1 MFDRLKELLEE
12 YNYWMKEND
21 NILEISTKD
30 MVYEYS
36 AYVIYEDEK
45 YIVKEKDMG
54 REYINFTYVNE
65 DEMTVYTFFYV
76 LQRLDPEELQ
86 IKYIEYEE
94 IGADINDIDTADIL
108 LRNKL
113 IPYKKSMYGTEWGCK
128 LILQDNGLYGVRVK
142 IGNENKV
149 IAEDRE
155 LDNAI
160 IVTYNYSFIL
170 NNFNTVFEKHGFDPK
185 YENTAKDYYL
195 FGCIVL

>member
-21 NILEISTKD
+21 NVLRISTER

-36 AYVIYEDEK
+36 VYVIYEDEK
-45 YIVKEKDMG
+45 YIIKEKDMG

-65 DEMTVYTFFYV
+65 DEMTVYAFFYV
-76 LQRLDPEELQ
+76 LRSLSPEELLV
-86 IKYIEYEE
+86 KYIEYEE
-94 IGADINDIDTADIL
+94 IGSDINDIDTADIF

-128 LILQDNGLYGVRVK
+128 LILQDNGLYGVWVK
-142 IGNENKV
+142 IGNENKI

-170 NNFNTVFEKHGFDPK
+170 NNFNTIFEKYGFDPK

-195 FGCIVL
+195 FRCIVL

>member
-1 MFDRLKELLEE
+1 MFDRLKELLKE
-12 YNYWMKEND
+12 YNYWMKEKD
-21 NILEISTKD
+21 NVLRISTED
-30 MVYEYS
+30 MVHEYS
-36 AYVIYEDEK
+36 VYVIYEDEK
-45 YIVKEKDMG
+45 YIVKIKDMG
-54 REYINFTYVNE
+54 TEYINFTYVNE

-76 LQRLDPEELQ
+76 LQRLSPKELRV
-86 IKYIEYEE
+86 KYIEHEE
-94 IGADINDIDTADIL
+94 IGADINDIDTADIF

-128 LILQDNGLYGVRVK
+128 LILQDNGLYGVQVK
-142 IGNENKV
+142 IDNENK
-149 IAEDRE
+149 IITEDRE
-155 LDNAI
+155 LDSAI

>member
-12 YNYWMKEND
+12 YNYWMKEKD
-21 NILEISTKD
+21 NVLRISTKD

-36 AYVIYEDEK
+36 VYVIYEDGK
-45 YIVKEKDMG
+45 YIVKIKDMG
-54 REYINFTYVNE
+54 TEYINFTYVNE

-76 LQRLDPEELQ
+76 LQRLSPKELRV
-86 IKYIEYEE
+86 KYIEHEE
-94 IGADINDIDTADIL
+94 IGADINDIDTADIF

-149 IAEDRE
+149 ITENRK
-155 LDNAI
+155 LYNAI

-170 NNFNTVFEKHGFDPK
+170 NNFNTIFEKHGFDPK
-185 YENTAKDYYL
+185 CENTAKDYYL

>member
-12 YNYWMKEND
+12 YNYWMKEDD
-21 NILEISTKD
+21 NILEISTED

-36 AYVIYEDEK
+36 VYVIYEDGK
-45 YIVKEKDMG
+45 YIVKIKDMG

-65 DEMTVYTFFYV
+65 DEMTVYLFFYV
-76 LQRLDPEELQ
+76 LRRLSPEELLV
-86 IKYIEYEE
+86 KYIEYEE
-94 IGADINDIDTADIL
+94 IGADINDIDKADIF

-128 LILQDNGLYGVRVK
+128 LILQDNGLYGVWVK
-142 IGNENKV
+142 IGNENKI

-170 NNFNTVFEKHGFDPK
+170 NNFNTVFEKHGVDPK
-185 YENTAKDYYL
+185 YENAAKSYYL
-195 FGCIVL
+195 FKCIK

>member
-12 YNYWMKEND
+12 YNYWMKEDD
-21 NILEISTKD
+21 NILEISTER

-36 AYVIYEDEK
+36 VYVIYEDGK
-45 YIVKEKDMG
+45 YIVKIKDMG
-54 REYINFTYVNE
+54 TEYINFTYVNE
-65 DEMTVYTFFYV
+65 DEMTVCLFFYV
-76 LQRLDPEELQ
+76 LRSLSPEELLV
-86 IKYIEYEE
+86 KYIEYEE
-94 IGADINDIDTADIL
+94 IGADINDIDKADIF

-149 IAEDRE
+149 IDGDRE
-155 LDNAI
+155 LDDAI

-170 NNFNTVFEKHGFDPK
+170 NNFNTIFEKHGFDPK
-185 YENTAKDYYL
+185 YENAAKSYYL
-195 FGCIVL
+195 FKCIK

>member
-12 YNYWMKEND
+12 YNYWMKEDD
-21 NILEISTKD
+21 NILEISTED

-36 AYVIYEDEK
+36 VYVIYEDGK
-45 YIVKEKDMG
+45 YIVKIKDMG

-65 DEMTVYTFFYV
+65 DEMTVYLFFYV
-76 LQRLDPEELQ
+76 LRRLSPEELLV
-86 IKYIEYEE
+86 KYIEYEE
-94 IGADINDIDTADIL
+94 IGADINDIDKADIF

-128 LILQDNGLYGVRVK
+128 LILQDNGLYGVWVK
-142 IGNENKV
+142 IGNENKI

-185 YENTAKDYYL
+185 YENAAKSYYL
-195 FGCIVL
+195 FKCIK

>member
-12 YNYWMKEND
+12 YNYWMKEKD
-21 NILEISTKD
+21 NVLRISTKD

-36 AYVIYEDEK
+36 VYVIYEDEK

-54 REYINFTYVNE
+54 REYINCTYVNE
-65 DEMTVYTFFYV
+65 DEMTVCLFFYV
-76 LQRLDPEELQ
+76 LRSLSPEELLV
-86 IKYIEYEE
+86 KYIEYEE
-94 IGADINDIDTADIL
+94 IGSDINDIDTADIF

-128 LILQDNGLYGVRVK
+128 LILQDNGLYGVWVK
-142 IGNENKV
+142 IGNENKI

-170 NNFNTVFEKHGFDPK
+170 NNFNTIFEKHGFDPK

-195 FGCIVL
+195 FRCIVL

>member
-36 AYVIYEDEK
+36 VYVIYEDEK

-54 REYINFTYVNE
+54 REYIKFTYVNE
-65 DEMTVYTFFYV
+65 GEMTVYAFFYV
-76 LQRLDPEELQ
+76 LRSLSPEELLV
-86 IKYIEYEE
+86 KYIEHEE
-94 IGADINDIDTADIL
+94 IGSDINDIDKASIF

-128 LILQDNGLYGVRVK
+128 LILQDNSLYGVRVK
-142 IGNENKV
+142 IGNENRI
-149 IAEDRE
+149 IAEDR
-155 LDNAI
+155 
-160 IVTYNYSFIL
+160 
-170 NNFNTVFEKHGFDPK
+170 
-185 YENTAKDYYL
+185 
-195 FGCIVL
+195 

>member
-12 YNYWMKEND
+12 YNYWMKEDD
-21 NILEISTKD
+21 NILEISTED

-36 AYVIYEDEK
+36 VYVIYEDGK
-45 YIVKEKDMG
+45 YIVKIKDMG

-65 DEMTVYTFFYV
+65 DEMTVYLFFYV
-76 LQRLDPEELQ
+76 LRRLSPEELLV
-86 IKYIEYEE
+86 KYIEYEE
-94 IGADINDIDTADIL
+94 IGADINDIDKADIF

-128 LILQDNGLYGVRVK
+128 LILQDNGLYGVWVK
-142 IGNENKV
+142 IGNENK
-149 IAEDRE
+149 IITEDRE
-155 LDNAI
+155 LDSAI

-185 YENTAKDYYL
+185 YENAAKSYYL
-195 FGCIVL
+195 FKCIK

>member
-12 YNYWMKEND
+12 YNYWIKEKD
-21 NILEISTKD
+21 NVLRISTKD

-36 AYVIYEDEK
+36 VYVIYEDEK
-45 YIVKEKDMG
+45 YIIKEKDMG
-54 REYINFTYVNE
+54 TEYINFTYVNE

-76 LQRLDPEELQ
+76 LRRLDPEE
-86 IKYIEYEE
+86 IWTKYIRPEE
-94 IGADINDIDTADIL
+94 IDMNINNIDKADIF

-128 LILQDNGLYGVRVK
+128 LILQDNGLYGVWVK
-142 IGNENKV
+142 IGNENK
-149 IAEDRE
+149 IITEDRE
-155 LDNAI
+155 LDSAI

>member
-1 MFDRLKELLEE
+1 MFDRLKELLKE
-12 YNYWMKEND
+12 YNYWMKEDD
-21 NILEISTKD
+21 NILEISTER

-36 AYVIYEDEK
+36 VYVIYEDGK

-65 DEMTVYTFFYV
+65 GEMTVYTFFYV
-76 LQRLDPEELQ
+76 LRSLSPEELRV
-86 IKYIEYEE
+86 KYIEYEE
-94 IGADINDIDTADIL
+94 IGPNINDIDTADIF

-128 LILQDNGLYGVRVK
+128 LILQDNGLYGVQVK

-170 NNFNTVFEKHGFDPK
+170 NNFNTIFEKHGFDPK

-195 FGCIVL
+195 FRCIVL

>member
-12 YNYWMKEND
+12 YNYWIKEDD
-21 NILEISTKD
+21 NILEISTER

-36 AYVIYEDEK
+36 VYVIYEDGK
-45 YIVKEKDMG
+45 YIVKIKDMG

-76 LQRLDPEELQ
+76 LRRLSPEELLV
-86 IKYIEYEE
+86 KYIEYEE
-94 IGADINDIDTADIL
+94 IGADINNIDKADIF

-128 LILQDNGLYGVRVK
+128 LILQDNGLYGVWVK
-142 IGNENKV
+142 IGNENK
-149 IAEDRE
+149 IITEDRE
-155 LDNAI
+155 LDSAI

-185 YENTAKDYYL
+185 YENAAKSYYL
-195 FGCIVL
+195 FKCIK

>member
-12 YNYWMKEND
+12 YNYWMKEDD
-21 NILEISTKD
+21 NILEISTER

-36 AYVIYEDEK
+36 VYVIYEDEK

-65 DEMTVYTFFYV
+65 GEMTVYTFFYV
-76 LQRLDPEELQ
+76 LRSLSPEKLLV
-86 IKYIEYEE
+86 KYIEHEE
-94 IGADINDIDTADIL
+94 IGSDINDIDKASIF

-128 LILQDNGLYGVRVK
+128 LILQDNGLYGVWVK
-142 IGNENKV
+142 IGNENKI

-185 YENTAKDYYL
+185 YENTAKSYYL
-195 FGCIVL
+195 FKCIK

>member
-1 MFDRLKELLEE
+1 MFDRLKELLVE

-21 NILEISTKD
+21 NILEISTER

-36 AYVIYEDEK
+36 VYVIYEDEK
-45 YIVKEKDMG
+45 YIVKIKDMG
-54 REYINFTYVNE
+54 REYIKFNYVKE
-65 DEMTVYTFFYV
+65 DEMTVYTFFYI
-76 LQRLDPEELQ
+76 LQRLSPEELRL
-86 IKYIEYEE
+86 KYIEYEE
-94 IGADINDIDTADIL
+94 IGSDINDIDKADIF

-128 LILQDNGLYGVRVK
+128 LILQDNGLYGVWVK
-142 IGNENKV
+142 IGNENKI

-170 NNFNTVFEKHGFDPK
+170 NNFNTIFEKHGFDPK

-195 FGCIVL
+195 FGL